1 MAYFNPDNRTRT
13 QRNRRLYAAYEI
25 GYTAVDFAAAL
36 LFLTGSVL
44 FYSEQTQTVA
54 TTMFVIGSVCFA
66 LKPTLRLV
74 REIHYAAI
82 GRLDDLAKRAEG

>member
-1 MAYFNPDNRTRT
+1 MSYFNPENRTRSK
-13 QRNRRLYAAYEI
+13 RNRRLYAAYEI

-36 LFLTGSVL
+36 LFLIGSIL
-44 FYSEQTQTVA
+44 FYSQATQTVA
-54 TTMFVIGSVCFA
+54 TTMFVFGSVFFA

-82 GRLDDLAKRAEG
+82 GNLDDLAKRAEG

>member
-13 QRNRRLYAAYEI
+13 KRNRRLYAAYEI

-54 TTMFVIGSVCFA
+54 TTMFVIGSFCFA